1 MFPLIEDEG
10 RTEYP
15 FPPVPPTAMDAVEP
29 SSSSSDTLPSAPSRI
44 GSRSSRSSPAP
55 AQHLP
60 RERDY
65 AYDHDHSWAG
75 ASGKAKL
82 LARLMTRS
90 ERDANHY
97 RSMLMLANERLE
109 HETRRADDA
118 EQRAIDTLQRL
129 RQARDQI
136 AQAHSD
142 VSRANEETRLW
153 KLRVEEAQREISR
166 AQEIVDRLEQDK
178 LDAEA
183 EAARARTLARK
194 LKEEKVIARA
204 REEGRQQGF
213 QEGLSKGREMNYY
226 EARAVGITSRNEPGR
241 YTRRPAVVDDMSDEE
256 EQDENA
262 TGSGSQPEE
271 IIPITRSPPPQTW
284 RPPSRSEETRS
295 TMRSPRREPTSPIR
309 VRSPRIAAPSPVHPS
324 VPPPATTPN
333 PVSVLDPSVGRS
345 RSRQDEAI
353 NPIPI
358 HNAVPSPSHPPVDI
372 PPDNWIPY
380 MSSDNVIELPPPHE
394 MTKPLTPRASSSS
407 LIEATMRVPASSATT
422 YEQPV
427 RARDYAYTAGAGPS
441 QPYGSAFSP
450 LSKASTAISQ
460 YEIVS
465 SRGDR
470 QRSAS
475 HGRSPS
481 DMLAGLRDM
490 ISSPSGRKTP
500 ARQAREDS
508 PRGPRPKEEPFM
520 EASHPDEW
528 IRRLVANLAPWTDYS
543 GRSGKIEHLPAAE
556 YRTSKSS
563 LRYVVDF
570 WDQYGADQ
578 LAAAVDEGC
587 VTSILWGHPLPASHA
602 EPGDVPHGSPKS
614 GSRAQLH
621 RSSVDGEQGQTRPSA
636 LARGL
641 HSARGA
647 STSWLCAPYPT
658 RTAASGHSSHEQVG
672 YSLRA
677 HLFGH
682 GPELFV
688 QDRFH
693 AVTDHQQF
701 TQIRDA
707 EACDTQTSFWAD
719 VRGGTA
725 SARRSLPRPAGE
737 ASDTGRCHRHTA
749 STVASALDDAQRK
762 KRELIGGTISPLD
775 TAATL
780 ASTSV
785 KLKDTPFLMY
795 VGVSSK
801 QSRHYN

>member
-520 EASHPDEW
+520 EASHPTPARPETPGRMDSTSGSKPSTLDRLFRKKWKNRTSTSSGVPDIQVESPSTKDVSPASSGGTLSQPHMLSPETSHTDLPSLEVVHNY
-528 IRRLVANLAPWTDYS
+528 IDPALMVSKDRRGLPPLPEASIPPEGHLPPGFVPLTPPVPQPPVIPAMS
-543 GRSGKIEHLPAAE
+543 RSGTPYAPTYSDMDQSSSSRTDSTRSRTTSSSRRSGTPKPATPKPRSGPMYEEA
-556 YRTSKSS
+556 
-563 LRYVVDF
+563 
-570 WDQYGADQ
+570 
-578 LAAAVDEGC
+578 
-587 VTSILWGHPLPASHA
+587 PLP
-602 EPGDVPHGSPKS
+602 PGVVYPAPPG
-614 GSRAQLH
+614 R
-621 RSSVDGEQGQTRPSA
+621 RPTP
-636 LARGL
+636 G
-641 HSARGA
+641 
-647 STSWLCAPYPT
+647 
-658 RTAASGHSSHEQVG
+658 
-672 YSLRA
+672 
-677 HLFGH
+677 
-682 GPELFV
+682 
-688 QDRFH
+688 
-693 AVTDHQQF
+693 AVTG
-701 TQIRDA
+701 TPLPPSPPRS
-707 EACDTQTSFWAD
+707 TTP
-719 VRGGTA
+719 RGRKGSL
-725 SARRSLPRPAGE
+725 SA
-737 ASDTGRCHRHTA
+737 
-749 STVASALDDAQRK
+749 AL
-762 KRELIGGTISPLD
+762 SPLSIPQ
-775 TAATL
+775 L
-780 ASTSV
+780 LSP
-785 KLKDTPFLMY
+785 LPL
-795 VGVSSK
+795 
-801 QSRHYN
+801 